1 MGTFGRRM
9 RQRREQLGMSQQELS
24 HLTGIPQSRLSEFE
38 GGGRTE
44 MTVST
49 ALKIARTLGV
59 GLDYLAG
66 TWDEGGEPPAG
77 PPRSEA
83 SQGVATLARRRRGR
97 PRRAAT
103 PAHTG

>member
-1 MGTFGRRM
+1 M

-24 HLTGIPQSRLSEFE
+24 RLTGIPQSRLSEFE

-49 ALKIARTLGV
+49 ALKIARVLGV

-66 TWDEGGEPPAG
+66 TFDEEAAAPLAEAGAAGTPAPG
-77 PPRSEA
+77 A
-83 SQGVATLARRRRGR
+83 RRRGR
-97 PRRAAT
+97 PRAA
-103 PAHTG
+103 ARTG